1 MSRTFLY
8 CRVSTADQTT
18 DNQVLLAEQAGYK
31 VIKTRIHAET
41 ISGTVPAMER
51 PMFKK
56 LVEKLEADDCLVV
69 TKLDRLGRNA
79 ADIDHTVEMLKQVG
93 IRVVVLDLPVMEVT
107 SAAGDLVRRM
117 FAAFAQFE
125 RDQLVERTHAGLARA
140 KAEGK
145 KLGRKDSLSDAQK
158 QEIRA
163 KLEAGATAR
172 GLAKEFGVS
181 HPTILK
187 LAPGQALVVPLVVTH
202 YEHGATKVSKNI
214 KIKG

>member
-8 CRVSTADQTT
+8 CRVSTEGQTT
-18 DNQVLLAEQAGYK
+18 ENQVLQAEQAGYT
-31 VIKTRIHAET
+31 VAKTRIHAET

-51 PMFKK
+51 PVFAK
-56 LVEKLEADDCLVV
+56 LVDKLEASDTLVV

-79 ADIDHTVEMLKQVG
+79 ADIDRTVEALKQAD
-93 IRVVVLDLPVMEVT
+93 INVVVLDLPVMEVT

-145 KLGRKDSLSDAQK
+145 KLGRRDALTDDQK
-158 QEIRA
+158 SEIRA
-163 KLEAGATAR
+163 KLAAGASAR
-172 GLAKEFGVS
+172 ALAKDYGVS

-187 LAPGQALVVPLVVTH
+187 LSHIVDSLPDWGDRKPSGKLPTSIA
-202 YEHGATKVSKNI
+202 
-214 KIKG
+214 